1 MLRGRLG
8 LETARIPHADR
19 HGLLWLSRG
28 ALTVRD
34 GTLRFERQ
42 QGPDADSGL
51 EEGEY
56 GIPFQSLSMILLGPG
71 STVSHDALRLMARHG
86 TALVAVGE
94 DGVRCYTAPPLMPDS
109 SDIARRQMRA
119 WGDPNG
125 GRITIA
131 RKMYALRLGEVLP
144 QQDIA
149 ALRGVEG
156 ARMRRTYTLVAQR
169 YGIEW
174 KRRRYDRADPLW
186 ADIPN
191 QAINH
196 ASVAVTSA
204 AVVAVTATGAIPQ
217 LGFIHEH
224 SGEAFALDIAD
235 LFRDTV
241 LLPAAFQSAREVMDH
256 PHLNI
261 ERHTRR
267 TTGEMLRKERV
278 ISKMIDRIKVLFQDV
293 PPLEMGPDGPADD
306 CQAARDLD
314 EEDVYQ
320 TAVEEGTYP
329 GSGGETSQGEGDAP

>member
-1 MLRGRLG
+1 MLPGRLG

-34 GTLRFERQ
+34 GTLRFERDS
-42 QGPDADSGL
+42 PADSKSPL
-51 EEGEY
+51 ERGQY

-71 STVSHDALRLMARHG
+71 STVSHDALRLMARHD

-109 SDIARRQMRA
+109 SEVARRQMRA
-119 WGDPNG
+119 WGDPRG
-125 GRITIA
+125 SRITIA
-131 RKMYALRLGEVLP
+131 RRMYAVRLGELFP
-144 QQDIA
+144 HQDIDI
-149 ALRGVEG
+149 LRGMEG
-156 ARMRRTYTLVAQR
+156 ARMRQTYKNLAQR
-169 YGIEW
+169 YGITW
-174 KRRRYDRADPLW
+174 RGRRYDRKNPLA

-204 AVVAVTATGAIPQ
+204 AVIAVMAVGAIPQ

-241 LLPAAFQSAREVMDH
+241 LLPAAFKSAKAVMAD
-256 PHLNI
+256 PKLDI
-261 ERHTRR
+261 ERQARR
-267 TTGEMLRKERV
+267 TAGEMLRSERV
-278 ISKMIDRIKVLFQDV
+278 VSKMIDRIKKLF
-293 PPLEMGPDGPADD
+293 
-306 CQAARDLD
+306 
-314 EEDVYQ
+314 EDVDPIQ
-320 TAVEEGTYP
+320 ELPVASP
-329 GSGGETSQGEGDAP
+329 GEN

>member
-28 ALTVRD
+28 ALIVRD
-34 GTLRFERQ
+34 GTLRFHRES
-42 QGPDADSGL
+42 PPTSDSPL
-51 EEGEY
+51 ESGEY

-94 DGVRCYTAPPLMPDS
+94 DGVRCYTAPPLMPDT

-119 WGDPNG
+119 WGDTTG
-125 GRITIA
+125 SRITIA

-144 QQDIA
+144 HQSLDT
-149 ALRGVEG
+149 LRGIEG
-156 ARMRRTYTLVAQR
+156 ARMKRTYQNLAQR
-169 YGIEW
+169 YGVAW
-174 KRRRYDRADPLW
+174 HGRRYDRSNPLT

-204 AVVAVTATGAIPQ
+204 AVIAVTAVGAIPQ

-224 SGEAFALDIAD
+224 SGEAFALDVAD
-235 LFRDTV
+235 LFRDSI
-241 LLPAAFQSAREVMDH
+241 LLPAALKSAKAIIEDPTMD
-256 PHLNI
+256 I

-267 TTGEMLRKERV
+267 TTGDMLRSEDV
-278 ISKMIDRIKVLFQDV
+278 IPKMIDRIKTVF
-293 PPLEMGPDGPADD
+293 
-306 CQAARDLD
+306 
-314 EEDVYQ
+314 EDVAPIQ
-320 TAVEEGTYP
+320 EEL
-329 GSGGETSQGEGDAP
+329 ETQPDTE

>member
-28 ALTVRD
+28 ALTVRH
-34 GTLRFERQ
+34 GTLRFEREA
-42 QGPDADSGL
+42 GPDAGSPLDA
-51 EEGEY
+51 GEY

-119 WGDPNG
+119 WGDSQG
-125 GRITIA
+125 SRIAIA
-131 RKMYALRLGEVLP
+131 RKMYAIRLGEVLP
-144 QQDIA
+144 HQSLD
-149 ALRGVEG
+149 ALRGIEG
-156 ARMRRTYTLVAQR
+156 ARMKRTYQTLAQR
-169 YGIEW
+169 YGITW
-174 KRRRYDRADPLW
+174 RGRRYDRTAPLAADV
-186 ADIPN
+186 PN

-204 AVVAVTATGAIPQ
+204 AVIAVTAVGAIPQ

-241 LLPAAFQSAREVMDH
+241 LLPAALKSAKAVIDN
-256 PHLNI
+256 PALDI
-261 ERHTRR
+261 ERLTRR
-267 TTGEMLRKERV
+267 TTGELLRSEQV
-278 ISKMIDRIKVLFQDV
+278 VPKMIDHIKTLFDEVVV
-293 PPLEMGPDGPADD
+293 PPEQPSPPLDTW
-306 CQAARDLD
+306 D
-314 EEDVYQ
+314 EE
-320 TAVEEGTYP
+320 P
-329 GSGGETSQGEGDAP
+329 GVA

>member
-1 MLRGRLG
+1 M
-8 LETARIPHADR
+8 
-19 HGLLWLSRG
+19 
-28 ALTVRD
+28 RD

-42 QGPDADSGL
+42 QAADAGSAL
-51 EEGEY
+51 EPGEY

-119 WGDPNG
+119 WADAG
-125 GRITIA
+125 GQRITIA
-131 RKMYALRLGEVLP
+131 KKMYALRLGEVLP
-144 QQDIA
+144 QQDIS

-156 ARMRRTYTLVAQR
+156 ARMRRTYNLLAQR

-186 ADIPN
+186 ADLPS

-204 AVVAVTATGAIPQ
+204 AVVAVTAVGAIPQ
-217 LGFIHEH
+217 LGFIHEQ

-235 LFRDTV
+235 LFRDTI
-241 LLPAAFQSAREVMDH
+241 LLPAAFQSAREVMDR
-256 PHLNI
+256 PNLGI

-267 TTGEMLRKERV
+267 TTGELLRKERV
-278 ISKMIDRIKVLFQDV
+278 ISKMIDRIKALFQDV
-293 PPLEMGPDGPADD
+293 EPMGASHG
-306 CQAARDLD
+306 D
-314 EEDVYQ
+314 EEGPVLADFDDPDLS
-320 TAVEEGTYP
+320 EEDYK
-329 GSGGETSQGEGDAP
+329 

>member
-42 QGPDADSGL
+42 AGPDADSSL
-51 EEGEY
+51 EAGEY

-86 TALVAVGE
+86 TGLVAVGE
-94 DGVRCYTAPPLMPDS
+94 DGVRCYTAPPLMPDT

-119 WGDPNG
+119 WGDPMG
-125 GRITIA
+125 SRILIA

-144 QQDIA
+144 HADINV
-149 ALRGVEG
+149 LRGIEG
-156 ARMRRTYTLVAQR
+156 SRMKRTYQNLSRQ

-174 KRRRYDRADPLW
+174 RGRRYDRAHPTA
-186 ADIPN
+186 ADVPN

-196 ASVAVTSA
+196 ASVAVTAA
-204 AVVAVTATGAIPQ
+204 AVIAVTSLGAIPQ

-241 LLPAAFQSAREVMDH
+241 LLPAAFKSAAEVAKN
-256 PHLNI
+256 PRLEV

-267 TTGEMLRKERV
+267 TTGDLLRSERV
-278 ISKMIDRIKVLFQDV
+278 IPKMIDRIKTLFQDV
-293 PPLEMGPDGPADD
+293 PPLEVGPVSESSGDVSLMDGWP
-306 CQAARDLD
+306 D
-314 EEDVYQ
+314 EE
-320 TAVEEGTYP
+320 TGEE
-329 GSGGETSQGEGDAP
+329 ER

>member
-34 GTLRFERQ
+34 GTLRFHRESQ
-42 QGPDADSGL
+42 ATSDSSLDA
-51 EEGEY
+51 GEY

-94 DGVRCYTAPPLMPDS
+94 DGVRCYTAPPLMPDT

-119 WGDPNG
+119 WGDPTG
-125 GRITIA
+125 SRITIA
-131 RKMYALRLGEVLP
+131 RKMYAIRLGELLP
-144 QQDIA
+144 HQSLD
-149 ALRGVEG
+149 ALRGIEG
-156 ARMRRTYTLVAQR
+156 ARMKRTYQNLAQR
-169 YGIEW
+169 YGVPW
-174 KRRRYDRADPLW
+174 HGRRYDRSDPLT

-196 ASVAVTSA
+196 ASVAITSA
-204 AVVAVTATGAIPQ
+204 AVIAVTALGAIPQ

-224 SGEAFALDIAD
+224 SGDAFALDVAD
-235 LFRDTV
+235 LFRDSI
-241 LLPAAFQSAREVMDH
+241 LLPAALKSAKAVIED
-256 PHLNI
+256 PTLDI

-267 TTGEMLRKERV
+267 TTGEMLRTEDV
-278 ISKMIDRIKVLFQDV
+278 IPKMIDRIKSLFQDV
-293 PPLEMGPDGPADD
+293 TPMETGA
-306 CQAARDLD
+306 
-314 EEDVYQ
+314 EDP
-320 TAVEEGTYP
+320 T
-329 GSGGETSQGEGDAP
+329 ETE

>member
-28 ALTVRD
+28 ALTVRE
-34 GTLRFERQ
+34 GTLRFERKG
-42 QGPDADSGL
+42 GPTRDSTL

-56 GIPFQSLSMILLGPG
+56 GIPFQTLSMILLGPG
-71 STVSHDALRLMARHG
+71 STVSHDALRLMGRHG

-94 DGVRCYTAPPLMPDS
+94 DGVRCYTAPPLTPDT

-119 WGDPNG
+119 WGDSKG
-125 GRITIA
+125 SRIRIA

-144 QQDIA
+144 DESLD
-149 ALRGVEG
+149 ALRGIEG
-156 ARMRRTYTLVAQR
+156 ARMKRTYQLLARR
-169 YGIEW
+169 YGVHW
-174 KRRRYDRADPLW
+174 QRRRYDRANPLA

-204 AVVAVTATGAIPQ
+204 AVIAVTAVGAIPQ

-224 SGEAFALDIAD
+224 SGDAFALDVAD
-235 LFRDTV
+235 LFRDTI
-241 LLPAAFQSAREVMDH
+241 LLPAAFKSAKAVTDN
-256 PHLNI
+256 PALNI

-267 TTGEMLRKERV
+267 STGEMLRSEHV
-278 ISKMIDRIKVLFQDV
+278 IPRMIDRIKLLF
-293 PPLEMGPDGPADD
+293 DD
-306 CQAARDLD
+306 IAAPETGLS
-314 EEDVYQ
+314 
-320 TAVEEGTYP
+320 TAGDRSI
-329 GSGGETSQGEGDAP
+329 GDSGFHR

>member
-8 LETARIPHADR
+8 LETAWIPHADR

-34 GTLRFERQ
+34 GTLRFERNAE
-42 QGPDADSGL
+42 PDSGSGL
-51 EEGEY
+51 DSGDY

-94 DGVRCYTAPPLMPDS
+94 DGVRCYTAPPLMPDT
-109 SDIARRQMRA
+109 SDTARRQMRA
-119 WGDPNG
+119 WADADD

-131 RKMYALRLGEVLP
+131 KKMYALRLGEVLP
-144 QQDIA
+144 QQDLS

-156 ARMRRTYTLVAQR
+156 ARMRRTYRLVAQR
-169 YGIEW
+169 YRIEW
-174 KRRRYDRADPLW
+174 RNRRYDRTDPDW
-186 ADIPN
+186 ADLPN

-204 AVVAVTATGAIPQ
+204 AVIAVTATGAIPQ

-235 LFRDTV
+235 LFRDTI
-241 LLPAAFQSAREVMDH
+241 LLPAAFQSAREVMDQ
-256 PHLNI
+256 PHLEI

-267 TTGEMLRKERV
+267 TTGDLLRRERV
-278 ISKMIDRIKVLFQDV
+278 IAKMIDRIKALFQDV
-293 PPLEMGPDGPADD
+293 PPLEMDPEDRGSLPV
-306 CQAARDLD
+306 D
-314 EEDVYQ
+314 EPVFFEDVADEI
-320 TAVEEGTYP
+320 T
-329 GSGGETSQGEGDAP
+329 GEMNE

>member
-34 GTLRFERQ
+34 GTLRFKRDS
-42 QGPDADSGL
+42 PADSKSPL
-51 EEGEY
+51 ESGQY

-109 SDIARRQMRA
+109 SEIARRQMRA
-119 WGDPNG
+119 WGDAAG
-125 GRITIA
+125 SRITVA
-131 RKMYALRLGEVLP
+131 RRMYAMRLGELVP
-144 QQDIA
+144 HTEIDI
-149 ALRGVEG
+149 LRGIEG
-156 ARMRRTYTLVAQR
+156 ARMRQTYKNLAQR
-169 YGIEW
+169 YGIPW
-174 KRRRYDRADPLW
+174 QGRRYDRKKPLA

-204 AVVAVTATGAIPQ
+204 AVIAVMAVGAIPQ

-224 SGEAFALDIAD
+224 SGDAFALDISD

-241 LLPAAFQSAREVMDH
+241 LLPAAFQSAKAVMENPKLD
-256 PHLNI
+256 I
-261 ERHTRR
+261 ERQTRR
-267 TTGEMLRKERV
+267 KTGEMLRSERV
-278 ISKMIDRIKVLFQDV
+278 VSKMIDRIKKLF
-293 PPLEMGPDGPADD
+293 
-306 CQAARDLD
+306 
-314 EEDVYQ
+314 EDVDPVQ
-320 TAVEEGTYP
+320 EPRADALGKNQG
-329 GSGGETSQGEGDAP
+329 GSR

>member
-28 ALTVRD
+28 NLTVRD

-42 QGPDADSGL
+42 AQQDSDNSL
-51 EEGEY
+51 EAGEY

-86 TALVAVGE
+86 TGLVAVGE
-94 DGVRCYTAPPLMPDS
+94 DGVRCYTAPPLMPDT

-119 WGDPNG
+119 WGDAEG
-125 GRITIA
+125 SRITIA
-131 RKMYALRLGEVLP
+131 RKMYALRLGEILP
-144 QQDIA
+144 HADLNT
-149 ALRGVEG
+149 LRGMEG
-156 ARMRRTYTLVAQR
+156 ARMRRTYQNVAQQ

-174 KRRRYDRADPLW
+174 KARRYDRTNPSW

-204 AVVAVTATGAIPQ
+204 AVIAVTAIGAIPQ

-224 SGEAFALDIAD
+224 SGDAFALDIAD

-241 LLPAAFQSAREVMDH
+241 LLPAAFKSARAVMDN
-256 PHLNI
+256 PRLDI

-267 TTGEMLRKERV
+267 TTGTTLRTERV
-278 ISKMIDRIKVLFQDV
+278 ISKMIDRIKTIFQDV
-293 PPLEMGPDGPADD
+293 PPLEPTPQDWLYEDETADTG
-306 CQAARDLD
+306 
-314 EEDVYQ
+314 EDRQ
-320 TAVEEGTYP
+320 
-329 GSGGETSQGEGDAP
+329 

>member
-28 ALTVRD
+28 ALTVKD

-42 QGPDADSGL
+42 SGPDADSSL
-51 EEGEY
+51 DEGEY

-109 SDIARRQMRA
+109 SDTARRQMRA
-119 WGDPNG
+119 WGDPSG

-131 RKMYALRLGEVLP
+131 RKMYAMRLGEVLP
-144 QQDIA
+144 QQDIS

-156 ARMRRTYTLVAQR
+156 ARMRRTYTLIAQR

-186 ADIPN
+186 ADVPN

-204 AVVAVTATGAIPQ
+204 AVIAVTSTGAIPQ

-241 LLPAAFQSAREVMDH
+241 LLPAAFQSAREVMDR
-256 PHLNI
+256 PHLDI

-278 ISKMIDRIKVLFQDV
+278 ISKMIDRIKTLFQDV
-293 PPLEMGPDGPADD
+293 EPMEVGTGTEQDD
-306 CQAARDLD
+306 AKNDAGMDDL
-314 EEDVYQ
+314 YSRR
-320 TAVEEGTYP
+320 G
-329 GSGGETSQGEGDAP
+329 

>member
-19 HGLLWLSRG
+19 QGLLWLSRG

-34 GTLRFERQ
+34 GSLRFERQ
-42 QGPDADSGL
+42 AGPSQDSEL
-51 EEGEY
+51 DEGEY
-56 GIPFQSLSMILLGPG
+56 GIPFQTLSMILLGPG

-94 DGVRCYTAPPLMPDS
+94 DGVRCYTAPPLMPDTS
-109 SDIARRQMRA
+109 EIARKQMRA
-119 WGDPNG
+119 WGDPG
-125 GRITIA
+125 GSRITIA

-144 QQDIA
+144 HQSIE
-149 ALRGVEG
+149 ALRGIEG
-156 ARMRRTYTLVAQR
+156 ARMRRTYQSVAQR
-169 YGIEW
+169 YGIQW
-174 KRRRYDRADPLW
+174 KRRRYDRNDPMW

-204 AVVAVTATGAIPQ
+204 AVIAVTAMGAIPQ

-241 LLPAAFQSAREVMDH
+241 LLPAAFQSARAVMDN
-256 PHLNI
+256 PTLDI

-267 TTGEMLRKERV
+267 TTGELLRTERV
-278 ISKMIDRIKVLFQDV
+278 ISKMIDRIKTLFDDVVIPADGPDV
-293 PPLEMGPDGPADD
+293 PAMKG
-306 CQAARDLD
+306 D
-314 EEDVYQ
+314 EVQE
-320 TAVEEGTYP
+320 
-329 GSGGETSQGEGDAP
+329 

>member
-42 QGPDADSGL
+42 VGPDADSSL
-51 EEGEY
+51 DAGEY

-94 DGVRCYTAPPLMPDS
+94 DGVRCYTAPPLM
-109 SDIARRQMRA
+109 SDTSEIARRQMRA
-119 WGDPNG
+119 WADPSG
-125 GRITIA
+125 SRITIA
-131 RKMYALRLGEVLP
+131 RKMYALRLGELVP
-144 QQDIA
+144 HTDIDI
-149 ALRGVEG
+149 LRGIEG
-156 ARMRRTYTLVAQR
+156 ARMRQTYKNLAQQ
-169 YGIEW
+169 YGIPW
-174 KRRRYDRADPLW
+174 RRRRYDRKNPLA

-204 AVVAVTATGAIPQ
+204 AVIAVMAVGAISQ

-224 SGEAFALDIAD
+224 SGDAFALDIAD
-235 LFRDTV
+235 LFRDSV
-241 LLPAAFQSAREVMDH
+241 LLPAAFKSAKVVMAD
-256 PHLNI
+256 PHRDI
-261 ERHTRR
+261 ERQTRR
-267 TTGEMLRKERV
+267 TTGEMLRTQRV
-278 ISKMIDRIKVLFQDV
+278 IPKMIDRIKKLF
-293 PPLEMGPDGPADD
+293 
-306 CQAARDLD
+306 
-314 EEDVYQ
+314 EDMQ
-320 TAVEEGTYP
+320 PIEA
-329 GSGGETSQGEGDAP
+329 TSA